1 MWPPTHSGGG
11 CFKPLLLT
19 RGAGAAA
26 DLSVLPAA
34 SDSRFTPFLCPTLP
48 PLSLHCVKVNMV
60 TVDVDEA
67 TMDQLMDEGRLHR
80 PCLVT
85 PGQLA
90 HGRTA
95 RAANPLKSSS
105 PSATSPPPLFVPVAG
120 AGAPASVRLSLGGNS
135 RRSLCGTKRP
145 ARPSS
150 GGRPPSGIGAGKMF
164 PPARAAT
171 SDTTASRDGS
181 GSARFVVAAPADHE
195 LDGPA
200 ACASGSGSGSG
211 SRPSSAGRS
220 SGTAVAGAKEEG
232 EGAPHLDL
240 SVKFLEENVS

>member
-1 MWPPTHSGGG
+1 M
-11 CFKPLLLT
+11 L
-19 RGAGAAA
+19 
-26 DLSVLPAA
+26 
-34 SDSRFTPFLCPTLP
+34 
-48 PLSLHCVKVNMV
+48 

-105 PSATSPPPLFVPVAG
+105 PSAASPPPLFVPVAG
-120 AGAPASVRLSLGGNS
+120 AGAPASVGLSLGGNS
-135 RRSLCGTKRP
+135 RRSLCGTKRS

-171 SDTTASRDGS
+171 SDTTVSRDGS
-181 GSARFVVAAPADHE
+181 GSARSVVAAPADHE
-195 LDGPA
+195 LEGPA
-200 ACASGSGSGSG
+200 ASASGSGSG

-220 SGTAVAGAKEEG
+220 SGTAAGGAKEEG
-232 EGAPHLDL
+232 EGAPRLDL
-240 SVKFLEENVS
+240 SVKFLEDNVS